1 MKLKSLTTIACLLL
15 AAAVAWAGEAPNGA
29 TQEIPE
35 GARKRMLHALGDHHV
50 YRDKV
55 QEELKLSDDQKR
67 KLREKLPEFTL
78 GTEKVKEKLKDLKG
92 EERIKE
98 WRSHSQNYV
107 EKMDA
112 FLNET
117 LNAEQYKRFQQL
129 ELQHEGSVALT
140 FPEMVKELKIT
151 DEQLKQL
158 GGVVQDLGKQIGL
171 LTKEAQSGGKPE
183 EIHPKALKMRKDH
196 DDKSEAILSDTQ
208 REQWKRMLGKPF
220 DLGVLLFP

>member
-1 MKLKSLTTIACLLL
+1 MKRVTTAGSVALLF
-15 AAAVAWAGEAPNGA
+15 AAIAWAGEAPNGA

-50 YRDKV
+50 YRVKV

-92 EERIKE
+92 EERTKE
-98 WRSHSQNYV
+98 WRSYSQKYV

-112 FLNET
+112 LLKET

-129 ELQHEGSVALT
+129 ELQHEGPVALT

-158 GGVVQDLGKQIGL
+158 RGLVQDMKKGIGS
-171 LTKEAQSGGKPE
+171 LTKKAKSGVKLE
-183 EIHPKALKMRKDH
+183 EIRPQAMKLRQDYQGKFEAL
-196 DDKSEAILSDTQ
+196 LSDAQ
-208 REQWKRMLGKPF
+208 KKQWQEMNGKPF
-220 DLGVLLFP
+220 DLRILLFP